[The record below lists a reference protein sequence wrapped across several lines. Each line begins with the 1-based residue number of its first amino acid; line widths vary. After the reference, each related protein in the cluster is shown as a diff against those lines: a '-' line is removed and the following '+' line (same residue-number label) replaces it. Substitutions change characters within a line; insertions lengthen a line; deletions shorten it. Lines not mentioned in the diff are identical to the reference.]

1 MANPG
6 KALGTVRERA
16 GRFSIR
22 VTVAT
27 GKRVSVLLAWCSSL
41 EIATVRAHDT
51 QSMVD
56 RLRGA
61 GHADIVPKVLKA
73 AKSPDASAFL
83 AIGRAVDELLSGS
96 LVKVAPK
103 PDVLTFQAFAER
115 WTSGA
120 LHREFPDFVRA
131 KRTADD
137 DVFRLT
143 KHVYPVI
150 GARALSSLTIDD
162 ALSVMRHLP
171 DDLSSAS
178 RRHVAQLLSRVF
190 AMAVYPCR
198 ILEASPLPRGFLP
211 RIGKKKAKS
220 ALYPDEEARLLA
232 CVAVPLAHRMVYG
245 YLAREGARTGE
256 ALALTWGD
264 LDLVRGVVRLD
275 ENKTEDPRSWA
286 LDVGTLD
293 ALRRWAALT
302 GSKPTARVFAP
313 ANPAQLADAL
323 REHLKAAGVTRAELF
338 ERSEARRPIRAHDLR
353 ATFVT
358 VSLASGKPESF
369 VTAKTGH
376 KSSAEVN
383 NYRRLAQTFADVGA
397 RAFAS
402 MADTIPELRAAIPAP
417 PSGSHGGTDGGIKTS
432 EKRPTSPKG
441 PEKPRKTVKVRA
453 VSAFDSAY
461 RGSNP
466 RAGTAKSYVGL
477 EDKTSSVNEGPCPA
491 MGPVMAGSG
500 VPSVAPVEAP
510 TTTVHALALAL
521 ERASAAGRWD
531 LVTLLARELE
541 ARRLE
546 AAGNV
551 VPLEARRRSDR

>member
-27 GKRVSVLLAWCSSL
+27 GKRVSVLLAWCSSA
-41 EIATVRAHDT
+41 EVAQVRAHDT

-61 GHADIVPKVLKA
+61 GHGDIVPKVLKA
-73 AKSPDASAFL
+73 AKSADSTAFL

-96 LVKVAPK
+96 LVKVAPTS
-103 PDVLTFQAFAER
+103 DVLTFQAFAER

-131 KRTADD
+131 KRTSDD

-150 GARALSSLTIDD
+150 GARALASLTIDD
-162 ALSVMRHLP
+162 ALAVMRKLP
-171 DDLSSAS
+171 ADLSSAS

-190 AMAVYPCR
+190 AIAAYPCR
-198 ILEASPLPRGFLP
+198 VLAASPLPRGFLP

-220 ALYPDEEARLLA
+220 ALYPDEEAHLLA
-232 CVAVPLAHRMVYG
+232 CVAVPLGHRMVYG

-256 ALALTWGD
+256 ALSLTWAD

-275 ENKTEDPRSWA
+275 ENKTDDPRSWA
-286 LDVGTLD
+286 LDVGTVE

-302 GSKPTARVFAP
+302 GSKPTARVFSP
-313 ANPAQLADAL
+313 TNPAQLAEAL
-323 REHLKAAGVTRAELF
+323 REHLRTAGVTRAELF

-353 ATFVT
+353 ATFT
-358 VSLASGKPESF
+358 SVSLASGKPESF

-397 RAFAS
+397 RAFAN
-402 MADTIPELRAAIPAP
+402 MADTIPELRDAIPTA
-417 PSGSHGGTDGGIKTS
+417 PSGPHGGSDGGIKTS
-432 EKRPTSPKG
+432 ERLPTSPK
-441 PEKPRKTVKVRA
+441 ESKKPRKTTSVRPR
-453 VSAFDSAY
+453 SAFDSAY

-466 RAGTAKSYVGL
+466 RAGTTNDYAGL
-477 EDKTSSVNEGPCPA
+477 ANP
-491 MGPVMAGSG
+491 
-500 VPSVAPVEAP
+500 PS
-510 TTTVHALALAL
+510 
-521 ERASAAGRWD
+521 ASAVWSLGHSTFVPLFFSDAPGQPP
-531 LVTLLARELE
+531 
-541 ARRLE
+541 LE
-546 AAGNV
+546 AAWNTPG
-551 VPLEARRRSDR
+551 ATRS